1 MGGHVAEKL
10 VIGNEKISSGCGSD
24 LQGATNLATYAVR
37 QCGMFGDLVGYNS
50 TEAKDAS
57 DVYNAQVDAAVKQI
71 LAESFERVSKLL
83 ATKDIEL
90 RNLAKNL
97 YQYDYLDSE
106 EMD

>member
-1 MGGHVAEKL
+1 
-10 VIGNEKISSGCGSD
+10 
-24 LQGATNLATYAVR
+24 
-37 QCGMFGDLVGYNS
+37 MFGDLVGYNS